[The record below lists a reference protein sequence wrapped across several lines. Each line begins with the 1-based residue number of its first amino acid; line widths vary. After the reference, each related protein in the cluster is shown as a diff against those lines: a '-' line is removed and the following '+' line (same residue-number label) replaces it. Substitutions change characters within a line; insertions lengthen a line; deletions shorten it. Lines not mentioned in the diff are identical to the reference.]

1 MREANDRFECALG
14 LDDRFYQAAYD
25 RSLVLL
31 NLGRCEDALGSFL
44 WSESW
49 APSGL
54 PDIQRHEFL
63 SRLEKAANSE
73 GKSAL
78 AGAAHSALGRL

>member
-1 MREANDRFECALG
+1 MREANDHFENALG

-31 NLGRCEDALGSFL
+31 NLGRFRDALASFL

-54 PDIQRHEFL
+54 PEIQRHEFL
-63 SRLEKAANSE
+63 SRLAKAANSQ
-73 GKSAL
+73 GKTEL
-78 AGAAHSALGRL
+78 AAAAQRALGRS